1 MKKSRKIW
9 GVVLSLMLLLSACS
23 NSSQSAH
30 SQSDNFQMDSSQTSN
45 SQSDSSSEN
54 IESKTGS
61 AEERSENFIE
71 NFSLDYPTFEL
82 LDYVLGS
89 DKNIPIQLV
98 AIAKNKETG
107 SSSTLFILD
116 SNGVGQVVLASEYS
130 ATYRK
135 EDGLQLDNNA
145 ILISLDLKI
154 SDTNSEIHDFNITV
168 TQTKDNQGKIN
179 TVYSS
184 QETTRSG
191 N

>member
-1 MKKSRKIW
+1 
-9 GVVLSLMLLLSACS
+9 
-23 NSSQSAH
+23 
-30 SQSDNFQMDSSQTSN
+30 MDSYQTSN

>member
-1 MKKSRKIW
+1 MKKFRKIW

-23 NSSQSAH
+23 DSSQSDH
-30 SQSDNFQMDSSQTSN
+30 SQADSAQTVS
-45 SQSDSSSEN
+45 SQSDSSQTDSSSEKV
-54 IESKTGS
+54 ESKTGS
-61 AEERSENFIE
+61 AEERSEKFIE

-89 DKNIPIQLV
+89 DENIPIQLV

-154 SDTNSEIHDFNITV
+154 SDTNSEIHDYNIAV
-168 TQTKDNQGKIN
+168 TQTEDNQGKIN